1 MRADARA
8 RVRANGL
15 LQEAVCDAPA
25 GQQSKP
31 AAAAFSTTLG
41 AKPNSS
47 LCVGFPGRREA
58 EATAGPASARSR
70 DGINKA
76 VEMRLVMLRQ
86 IFVFL
91 RRLALISTTGH
102 RAGRGDHEQTNG
114 PQKTRTSGL
123 NLRTMFEANLNKA
136 LTHGSECQAAN
147 RN

>member
-1 MRADARA
+1 MRQPGNSQNR
-8 RVRANGL
+8 R
-15 LQEAVCDAPA
+15 QP
-25 GQQSKP
+25 
-31 AAAAFSTTLG
+31 AFSTSG

-91 RRLALISTTGH
+91 RRLAFISTTGH
-102 RAGRGDHEQTNG
+102 RAGCVATMNKRMAPKDKNARLKFE
-114 PQKTRTSGL
+114 KA
-123 NLRTMFEANLNKA
+123 MFEANLNQA